1 MYSEMAWCKF
11 YEILSQF
18 PVVPLCAISQHKLV
32 SLHLCEAPGA
42 FVCALNHYLTLN
54 YPGLEWSWKASTLNP
69 NYEGNSLSQMIPDD
83 RFIKHTISKW
93 NFGADFSGDITKF
106 YNHEDFVLFF
116 RKNNIKVS
124 LVTADG
130 SVDCMNNPGEQ
141 ERQVERLHFCETMTA
156 LSVLQKGGAFVLKI
170 FTIFEDTTINL
181 LFLLNCLFEKVSVF
195 KPCCSKGGNS
205 EVYVVSTNFKGSI
218 CLQNLWHKFSVVYRD
233 ENLFSSHSMFF
244 QNEIPH
250 HFLEEI
256 LTCADLFMKKQI
268 MTILDNIH
276 HFENRTRENL
286 HFTKSFIANMYMK
299 KYELKPI
306 PDDNKIVPNVNVLE
320 DWSVNSARKKK
331 GFIKLNLES
340 YSGHSNLSNIFHMVT
355 GKQISTVQNT
365 RFTYADDLKNL
376 SKIVHRTSERSELYQ
391 TILKVIGDENIVINY
406 KDFHSLPFHEFH
418 RRFFQRVYCSL
429 NQDKNLIF
437 LNIPL
442 VTHFIVGL
450 FYILFFMFDE
460 VYFGNCIIV
469 LKGPKLEAK
478 EKILDIF
485 FSIKC
490 KYEMLAKNNVK
501 SEFVSDILQ
510 VVTPSS
516 FCVSLMNNIWNYN
529 RRLFCLDQLFLRKF
543 SHTKLNT

>member
-1 MYSEMAWCKF
+1 MNEFDDEFKKIYVFKASGQCTLPKKIFESPKWEIRELQLKKQELNKVKSSLSKYNLKVWRKHTANRDRAGFVMTHLSENIRPELLTQAWCKF

-170 FTIFEDTTINL
+170 FTIFEETTINL

-205 EVYVVSTNFKGSI
+205 EVYVVSTNFK
-218 CLQNLWHKFSVVYRD
+218 
-233 ENLFSSHSMFF
+233 E
-244 QNEIPH
+244 
-250 HFLEEI
+250 
-256 LTCADLFMKKQI
+256 
-268 MTILDNIH
+268 
-276 HFENRTRENL
+276 
-286 HFTKSFIANMYMK
+286 
-299 KYELKPI
+299 
-306 PDDNKIVPNVNVLE
+306 
-320 DWSVNSARKKK
+320 
-331 GFIKLNLES
+331 
-340 YSGHSNLSNIFHMVT
+340 
-355 GKQISTVQNT
+355 
-365 RFTYADDLKNL
+365 
-376 SKIVHRTSERSELYQ
+376 
-391 TILKVIGDENIVINY
+391 
-406 KDFHSLPFHEFH
+406 
-418 RRFFQRVYCSL
+418 
-429 NQDKNLIF
+429 
-437 LNIPL
+437 
-442 VTHFIVGL
+442 
-450 FYILFFMFDE
+450 
-460 VYFGNCIIV
+460 
-469 LKGPKLEAK
+469 
-478 EKILDIF
+478 
-485 FSIKC
+485 
-490 KYEMLAKNNVK
+490 
-501 SEFVSDILQ
+501 
-510 VVTPSS
+510 
-516 FCVSLMNNIWNYN
+516 
-529 RRLFCLDQLFLRKF
+529 
-543 SHTKLNT
+543 